1 MVAAASNLVLRTTD
15 LRFDYRQAGWDF
27 AVVLPGTNLANAR
40 VAVGKLLAA
49 IKQQLEAANLDVPVT
64 HVVESIHECR

>member
-27 AVVLPGTNLANAR
+27 AVVLPGTNLQGATL
-40 VAVGKLLAA
+40 AVNKLITAVR
-49 IKQQLEAANLDVPVT
+49 QQLEAANLDVPVT
-64 HVVESIHECR
+64 HAVESIYECR

>member
-1 MVAAASNLVLRTTD
+1 MLRNTD

-27 AVVLPGTNLANAR
+27 AVVLPGTNLANATI
-40 VAVGKLLAA
+40 AVGKLLGA

-64 HVVESIHECR
+64 HIVESIYECR